1 MIYYIFYTIIKTKL
15 QQYVQ
20 KFDSKNIILNLGGV
34 INAKIQMEKV
44 KSNYNIRNGIIS
56 FSDIKSNIKIDTST
70 VYKMQVSENG
80 TIFEIYLDDGLDLR
94 IEK

>member
-1 MIYYIFYTIIKTKL
+1 MKRVIEKEL

-44 KSNYNIRNGIIS
+44 KSNYNTRNGIMS
-56 FSDIKSNIKIDTST
+56 LCDLKSNIKIDTSS
-70 VYKMQVSENG
+70 VYKMQVSENE
-80 TIFEIYLDDGLDLR
+80 TIFEVYLDNGLDLR

>member
-1 MIYYIFYTIIKTKL
+1 MKRVKEKELQRYI
-15 QQYVQ
+15 Q
-20 KFDSKNIILNLGGV
+20 KFNSKNIILNLGGV

-44 KSNYNIRNGIIS
+44 KSHYNTRNGIIS

-80 TIFEIYLDDGLDLR
+80 TIFEIYLDNGLDLR